1 MTELSVAPHYASS
14 SDVELLCES
23 MDCVGYAFDVN
34 SGGEPTFVWTSGLVQ
49 GLSVVPLRSFLN
61 GSLESQYARVKLH
74 LENLLNGNRSETEL
88 VWRREGTAFRIRDS
102 AHPAFDRH
110 GRVVRIVGTVRHLG
124 AATWDDYIGE
134 NFWKEQAYD
143 HIDFGLSCWD
153 TNGKL
158 VLANRRFR
166 DIHALFATSV
176 VPGISIRALIT
187 MIARSEEVIMDRPR
201 HEWVVETLTDFKNE
215 RSRDYPLTD
224 GRWIEA
230 STIHFAE
237 GSILRLHDVT
247 QLKSSEHSL
256 RQAKE
261 FAETANLKKSR
272 FLRAANHDLRQPLAT
287 LKILIYSC
295 YNVVDEAKRHQL
307 LHSMDVTIGIMDE
320 ILGSLVQIGQLDA
333 GRIATRIAHFQ
344 LRQVLEPLAI
354 EFIPQAEVKG
364 LMMRLVAS
372 SETIRSDR
380 ALLGRILSNLIAN
393 AIRFTEVGRILVGA
407 RKRGTMLQIEVWDT
421 GCGIAEDQLELIFEE
436 FHQIADQH
444 RGKQR
449 GLGLGLNIAHRLSM
463 LLEHKIDV
471 RSWPGRGSVF
481 SVSVPLGNI
490 WQSDLG
496 EPEISERIGGE
507 FLGVKVLVVEDNELL
522 RQTVCEML
530 DVWGVQVTEASDSE
544 RAFALFESGVHDFD
558 LALVDFRLPSGRA
571 GTDVLR
577 ELCAIAGRKIPGIV
591 ATADNDPALINQ
603 IRAQGLPVLIKP
615 INPARLR
622 SAMHHLLFEQGRGS
636 LSHDD

>member
-1 MTELSVAPHYASS
+1 MTDPVVPHYASIP
-14 SDVELLCES
+14 DAELLCES
-23 MDCVGYAFDVN
+23 LGCVGYAFDVGSTGVPSFAWA
-34 SGGEPTFVWTSGLVQ
+34 SGSVQ
-49 GLSVVPLRSFLN
+49 GQLAVPLRSFLD
-61 GSLESQYARVKLH
+61 GSLGDQHARVKLH
-74 LENLLNGNRSETEL
+74 LEKLLNGNRSEIDL
-88 VWRREGTAFRIRDS
+88 VWRRDGTAFRIRDS
-102 AHPAFDRH
+102 AQPAFDRH

-124 AATWDDYIGE
+124 AVTWDGYVGE
-134 NFWKEQAYD
+134 SFWKEQAYD
-143 HIDFGLSCWD
+143 HIDFGLACWD
-153 TNGKL
+153 TEGRL

-166 DIHALFATSV
+166 DLHGLIANSV
-176 VPGISIRALIT
+176 VPGTTFRAFVTI
-187 MIARSEEVIMDRPR
+187 IARSGEVMIDGPR
-201 HEWVVETLTDFKNE
+201 HEWVNQTLSDFRNE
-215 RSRDYPLTD
+215 RSRDYRLAD

-237 GSILRLHDVT
+237 GSILRMHDVT

-261 FAETANLKKSR
+261 VAETANLKKSR

-287 LKILIYSC
+287 LKILVYSC
-295 YNVVDEAKRHQL
+295 YNLEDEAKRQEL

-333 GRIATRIAHFQ
+333 GRIAARVTHFQ

-354 EFIPQAEVKG
+354 EFKPQAEVKG
-364 LMMRLVAS
+364 LKMSVVAS
-372 SETIRSDR
+372 CETVRSDR

-393 AIRFTEVGRILVGA
+393 AIRFTETGKIVVGA
-407 RKRGTMLQIEVWDT
+407 RKRGSMLDIEVWDT
-421 GCGIAEDQLELIFEE
+421 GCGIAEDQFEMIFEE
-436 FHQIADQH
+436 FHQVAEH
-444 RGKQR
+444 GHSKQR

-463 LLEHKIDV
+463 LLDHNIDV

-481 SVSVPLGNI
+481 SVSVPLGDI
-490 WQSDLG
+490 WQSELG

-507 FLGVKVLVVEDNELL
+507 FLDVKVLVVEDNEPL
-522 RQTVCEML
+522 RRIVCDML
-530 DVWGVQVTEASDSE
+530 VGWGVQVTEASDSE
-544 RAFALFESGVHDFD
+544 RAFALFESGVHHFD

-571 GTDVLR
+571 GTDVLKD
-577 ELCAIAGRKIPGIV
+577 LCAIAGREIPGIV

-622 SAMHHLLFEQGRGS
+622 SAMHHLLYEHGRGS
-636 LSHDD
+636 LSNAP